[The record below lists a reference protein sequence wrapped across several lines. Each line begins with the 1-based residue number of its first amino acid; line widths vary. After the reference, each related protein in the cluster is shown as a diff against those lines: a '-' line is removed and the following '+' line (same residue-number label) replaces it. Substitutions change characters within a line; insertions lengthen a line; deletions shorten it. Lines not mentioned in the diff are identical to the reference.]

1 MTVKNTKKLNLHG
14 IKKLNEE
21 IIIFYLNLTNKSAIK
36 IFLKLEKI
44 FFVA

>member
-1 MTVKNTKKLNLHG
+1 MEKLN
-14 IKKLNEE
+14 KE

-36 IFLKLEKI
+36 IFFKLEKI